1 MSFNLSSSHMDD
13 FGPIHLT
20 IPYMSNTSYMLN
32 TSYMS
37 NDTYDNPN
45 DDTKKSYVFMIAFFP
60 LFAAALFIIITF
72 YLECVHFPI
81 KKKINDC
88 RSRYHP
94 YFEQKKAPIVNNKL
108 NKTYIEMLNKSNK
121 VILKKSMSQYLDNVT
136 DDCAI
141 CMEVITNKEYNSKH
155 SVVPD
160 CGHCFHKT
168 CLNQWVSQQ
177 SSTGNVPNCPV
188 CRGYIVRQ
196 SDMKA
201 HTVINVS
208 YDSDS
213 DTFSLSDYD

>member
-1 MSFNLSSSHMDD
+1 MNFNLYSSHMDD
-13 FGPIHLT
+13 FGPSG
-20 IPYMSNTSYMLN
+20 SNT
-32 TSYMS
+32 TYMS

-45 DDTKKSYVFMIAFFP
+45 DDDTKKSYVFMIAFFP

-81 KKKINDC
+81 IKKINNYISKY
-88 RSRYHP
+88 RP
-94 YFEQKKAPIVNNKL
+94 YFEQTKAPIVNNKL
-108 NKTYIEMLNKSNK
+108 NKKYIDMLNKSNK
-121 VILKKSMSQYLDNVT
+121 VILNKSMDTVT

-196 SDMKA
+196 SDMKE
-201 HTVINVS
+201 HTVINMS

>member
-1 MSFNLSSSHMDD
+1 MIFNLSSSHIDD
-13 FGPIHLT
+13 FGPIQ
-20 IPYMSNTSYMLN
+20 LN
-32 TSYMS
+32 TTYMS

-45 DDTKKSYVFMIAFFP
+45 DDTQKSYVFMIAFFP
-60 LFAAALFIIITF
+60 LFAAALFIIIIF
-72 YLECVHFPI
+72 YLECVYFPI

-88 RSRYHP
+88 RCKFRTY
-94 YFEQKKAPIVNNKL
+94 YEQKNTPIVNNKL
-108 NKTYIEMLNKSNK
+108 NKKYIDILNKSNK
-121 VILKKSMSQYLDNVT
+121 NSDKSNT
-136 DDCAI
+136 NDDCTI
-141 CMEVITNKEYNSKH
+141 CMEVITNKEYNSKN

-168 CLNQWVSQQ
+168 CLNQWVLQQ

-196 SDMKA
+196 SDMKEY
-201 HTVINVS
+201 TVINVS

>member
-1 MSFNLSSSHMDD
+1 MIIKFDIIKRMSFNLSSSHMDD
-13 FGPIHLT
+13 FGPSG
-20 IPYMSNTSYMLN
+20 SNT
-32 TSYMS
+32 TYMS
-37 NDTYDNPN
+37 NDTYDDDD

-60 LFAAALFIIITF
+60 LFAAALFIIIIF

-94 YFEQKKAPIVNNKL
+94 YFEKKKAPIVNNKL
-108 NKTYIEMLNKSNK
+108 NKKYIDMLNKSNK
-121 VILKKSMSQYLDNVT
+121 VILNKSMDNVT

-201 HTVINVS
+201 HTVINMS